1 MTNNRPESDESE
13 LDDDESPEL
22 DLASTVAVGF
32 GADFRWARNS
42 SLHSTTTYIHVY
54 VIDIYPE

>member
-13 LDDDESPEL
+13 LDDDESLEL
-22 DLASTVAVGF
+22 DLASSVAVGF

-42 SLHSTTTYIHVY
+42 SLHSTTTHVY
-54 VIDIYPE
+54 IIDIYPE